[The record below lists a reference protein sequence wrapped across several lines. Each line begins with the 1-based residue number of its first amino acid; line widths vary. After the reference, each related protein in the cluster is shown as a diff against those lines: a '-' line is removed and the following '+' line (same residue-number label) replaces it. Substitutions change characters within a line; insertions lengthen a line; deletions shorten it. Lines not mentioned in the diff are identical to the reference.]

1 MHRGYAR
8 VSTREQT
15 LDLQTDALERAG
27 WETIFHEV
35 ASGTQTERKE
45 LERLLA
51 HAREGD
57 VVVIWKLDRLGRSLT
72 HLVPAGTALG
82 IAGRLTVVGGRAP
95 AAPEQRD
102 KASQP

>member
-35 ASGTQTERKE
+35 ANGTQTERKE

-57 VVVIWKLDRLGRSLT
+57 VVVI
-72 HLVPAGTALG
+72 
-82 IAGRLTVVGGRAP
+82 
-95 AAPEQRD
+95 
-102 KASQP
+102 